1 MQIYLQFSEREY
13 LRDKVSE
20 VVQIERNAKGK
31 LVFLCICFT
40 SLREQR
46 PLVPRC
52 SLPSCV
58 PSVASGK
65 AERETKSQRYE

>member
-31 LVFLCICFT
+31 LVFLCISEMQPTF
-40 SLREQR
+40 
-46 PLVPRC
+46 
-52 SLPSCV
+52 
-58 PSVASGK
+58 
-65 AERETKSQRYE
+65 ETKSQRYE